1 MKRNDIYTE
10 NMEIKEAVSIC
21 FKTLGKKEVHVNEI
35 AESIIQNISE
45 FKDYNLDEIKKKVNA
60 FLAANVRSKSPIY
73 AKVQNPKT
81 RKARKGLY
89 KLKPSPKNKP
99 IIKVAVQPE
108 LPIGVPRTAI
118 SSSGNKRV
126 DFNCSDCDKIFYG
139 KGGEFSVV
147 SELLFRGYNA
157 SIMSVDEG
165 IDITASKGDK
175 FFFIQVKTSFF
186 KDDKISVF
194 IKPNNFINSSTANIF
209 YVIVF
214 RYPCDGHMN
223 NRFLI
228 LQNGDIDR
236 MLHGGY
242 ISKSESGMTI
252 KVKQDN
258 RGLFIYNRDK
268 EEDATYYLDNFELI
282 R

>member
-1 MKRNDIYTE
+1 MD
-10 NMEIKEAVSIC
+10 IKEAVSIC
-21 FKTLGKKEVHVNEI
+21 FKTLGKKEAHVNEI
-35 AESIIQNISE
+35 AENIIQHISE
-45 FKDYNLDEIKKKVNA
+45 FKEGSLDEMKKKLIP

-89 KLKPSPKNKP
+89 KIKPLPKNKP
-99 IIKVAVQPE
+99 IIKVALQPE

-118 SSSGNKRV
+118 SSSFGNKRV
-126 DFNCSDCDKIFYG
+126 DFNCSSCDKTFYG
-139 KGGEFSVV
+139 KGGEFAVV

-236 MLHGGY
+236 MRHGGY
-242 ISKSESGMTI
+242 ISTSDSGMTI

-268 EEDATYYLDNFELI
+268 EEDATYYLDNFDLI